1 MYPYQGSGSLKGNNA
16 LHSRDLLARMMTCH
30 VSLKLPSAP
39 GCQERAH
46 LPKCRRVRNA
56 RNAALSSRIVA
67 MPRNKGVGLNSGSP
81 GLRGRDEQ
89 DDPLASSLQA
99 TSSPQPSP

>member
-1 MYPYQGSGSLKGNNA
+1 MYPFQGSGSLKSNNV
-16 LHSRDLLARMMTCH
+16 LHSRDLLARMICH
-30 VSLKLPSAP
+30 VSMKLPSAP
-39 GCQERAH
+39 GYQERAH
-46 LPKCRRVRNA
+46 LPKCRRVRSA
-56 RNAALSSRIVA
+56 RNAARNASRIVA

-99 TSSPQPSP
+99 TSSPQPSA